1 MKLLE
6 LKEQTVDEAPM
17 NPAAFGQAIATG
29 QEAGVLVGYE
39 FEVCIPEET
48 VDSNTKKKAGPTVT
62 KNAVA
67 SKIRNSQLFDHL
79 DFYDFHLKDFDNT
92 FKFIRPII
100 GFNSMQEVFDAVAV
114 EKLTNIKSIFNKIPE
129 DIRAKYIKAVK
140 KETDQYTSEYDAR
153 GQYSKPLDFTKRLGR
168 TISSKEYRNKPVQKL
183 AEMLVNESHIQWSS
197 LIGKL
202 LGLEQGPSGYGW
214 DVSDD
219 LADNFNQLFEYDPD
233 DAYSVLSIDDD
244 DDDDEYGE
252 DYNDDNPGYAK
263 AAEVLKY
270 YVAQTMGAKVNIFTS
285 YHEKKKNIRDWYIEP
300 DGSLE
305 SNNDMDATA
314 EIVSPPLP
322 AVKAIGDLQK
332 FYAMAAQLKLY
343 TNSSTGLHINVSI
356 PLKLDILKL
365 AVFLGDQYVLKY
377 FNRQNNSYAN
387 SVTKSLDRHIQ
398 GEPETNFS
406 MKALQGIVNNYS
418 GAHTAS
424 ISYNGKYISFRHA
437 GGNYLADYNG
447 IYNTVGRFVRAM
459 IIASDPNM
467 YANEYKTKLAKLMNQ
482 DKPASKDTPANK
494 LAQYIRTH
502 GVPILTVSIAILA
515 KNQKPGDLI
524 TRQFGQAFILDS
536 LTADP
541 NAKQELLKV
550 GDANVDRMPYAI
562 RQIKE
567 LTPNKFFTA
576 VISPSPT
583 RFVRFLNG
591 IPDKDIH
598 SIENRSWNTVGY
610 YSSIKGNLPATD
622 PRTQTYIKQ
631 LLKIHY
637 KGKIK

>member
-6 LKEQTVDEAPM
+6 LKEQTIDEAPM

-48 VDSNTKKKAGPTVT
+48 VNSNTKKKAGPVVT
-62 KNAVA
+62 KDTVA
-67 SKIRNSQLFDHL
+67 KKIREDALFDHL
-79 DFYDFHLKDFDNT
+79 DFYDFQLQDFDNT
-92 FKFIRPII
+92 FKFKRPII
-100 GFNSMQEVFDAVAV
+100 GFNSMQEAFDAMAT
-114 EKLTNIKSIFNKIPE
+114 ERLTSIKSIFNKIPE
-129 DIRAKYIKAVK
+129 DIRAKYVKAVK
-140 KETDQYTSEYDAR
+140 KETDQYTPDETQGR
-153 GQYSKPLDFTKRLGR
+153 GKFSKPLDFARRLGR
-168 TISSKEYRNKPVQKL
+168 TIQTKEYRNKSVRKL
-183 AEMLVNESHIQWSS
+183 AEMLHQESVITWAS

-202 LGLEQGPSGYGW
+202 LGIEQGPGGYGW
-214 DVSDD
+214 DVSEDF
-219 LADNFNQLFEYDPD
+219 ANNFNQLFEYDPS
-233 DAYSVLSIDDD
+233 AGYTVLAFD
-244 DDDDEYGE
+244 DDDDEYGD
-252 DYNDDNPGYAK
+252 DYDEDNPGYAE

-270 YVAQTMGAKVNIFTS
+270 YVAQTMGTKVNIFTS
-285 YHEKKKNIRDWYIEP
+285 YHEQKKNIRDWYIEP

-305 SNNDMDATA
+305 ADNDMDATA

-343 TNSSTGLHINVSI
+343 TNRSTGLHINVSI

-406 MKALQGIVNNYS
+406 MKALQGIVNSYS
-418 GAHTAS
+418 GQHTAS

-467 YANEYKTKLAKLMNQ
+467 YANEYKTKLSKLMNQ

-502 GVPILTVSIAILA
+502 GVPILTVSIALLG

-524 TRQFGQAFILDS
+524 GHQFGKAFIIDS
-536 LTADP
+536 IKADP
-541 NAKQELLKV
+541 NAKQELLKAGGENIYV
-550 GDANVDRMPYAI
+550 SRKI
-562 RQIKE
+562 EE

-576 VISPSPT
+576 VLSPSPI

-591 IPDKDIH
+591 IPDTKIH

-610 YSSIKGNLPATD
+610 YSSTKGNLPATD
-622 PRTQTYIKQ
+622 PRAQTYIKQ